1 MDPKE
6 LKRVRMVKRIAQEFP
21 DGALVNLGIG
31 MPTMVANYIPEGRT
45 ILLQSEN
52 GFTGL
57 GPAAQKGREN
67 QSIVNAGGQAVTIVP
82 GGAFFD
88 SAMSFAIIRGGHVD
102 YTVLGGLEVDM
113 EGNLANYMIP
123 GKMVP
128 GMGGAMD
135 LVAGAKNVI
144 VAMEHVSKNGAPK
157 ILKKCS
163 LPLTAKG
170 GSRPHRD
177 GHGFHPR
184 YEERP
189 GAGRD
194 SRRHHGGRSNK
205 GHRSPAAY
213 CGKTGKVLR
222 SFLWRTKW

>member
-1 MDPKE
+1 MDAKE
-6 LKRVRMVKRIAQEFP
+6 LKRERLIKRIAQELP

-31 MPTMVANYIPEGRT
+31 MPTMVANHIPAGRT
-45 ILLQSEN
+45 ILLHSEN

-57 GPAAQKGREN
+57 GPAAQKGKES
-67 QSIVNAGGQAVTIVP
+67 QSIVNAGGQPVTIVP

-102 YTVLGGLEVDM
+102 YTVLGALEVDM

-144 VAMEHVSKNGAPK
+144 VAMEHVNKNGAPK
-157 ILKKCS
+157 ILKKCT

-170 GSRPHRD
+170 EVDLIVTDMAFIRVTKKGLVL
-177 GHGFHPR
+177 
-184 YEERP
+184 EELAEGVTAEEVQKATEAP
-189 GAGRD
+189 LHIAGKL
-194 SRRHHGGRSNK
+194 G
-205 GHRSPAAY
+205 
-213 CGKTGKVLR
+213 T
-222 SFLWRTKW
+222 F

>member
-6 LKRVRMVKRIAQEFP
+6 LKRVRIARRIAQELP

-31 MPTMVANYIPEGRT
+31 MPTLVANHIPQGRT
-45 ILLQSEN
+45 IILQSEN

-57 GPAAQKGREN
+57 GPAPEKGKEDP
-67 QSIVNAGGQAVTIVP
+67 SIVNAGGQPVTIIP

-102 YTVLGGLEVDM
+102 YTVLGALEVDM
-113 EGNLANYMIP
+113 EGNLASYMIP

-135 LVAGAKNVI
+135 LVAGARNVI
-144 VAMEHVSKNGAPK
+144 IAMEHVNKNGAPK
-157 ILKKCS
+157 ILKKCT

-170 GSRPHRD
+170 EVDLIVTDMAFIRVTKKGLVL
-177 GHGFHPR
+177 
-184 YEERP
+184 EETAEDTTVEEVVKATDAP
-189 GAGRD
+189 LHVAGRM
-194 SRRHHGGRSNK
+194 
-205 GHRSPAAY
+205 
-213 CGKTGKVLR
+213 GK
-222 SFLWRTKW
+222 F

>member
-45 ILLQSEN
+45 ILLHSEN

-57 GPAAQKGREN
+57 GPAAQKGKES
-67 QSIVNAGGQAVTIVP
+67 QSIVNAGGQPVTIVP
-82 GGAFFD
+82 GGCFFD

-102 YTVLGGLEVDM
+102 YTVLGALEVDM

-144 VAMEHVSKNGAPK
+144 IAMEHVNKNGAPK

-163 LPLTAKG
+163 LPLTAVGEVDLIVTDMAFIRVTKKG
-170 GSRPHRD
+170 LVL
-177 GHGFHPR
+177 
-184 YEERP
+184 EEIAEDTTVEEVVKATEAP
-189 GAGRD
+189 LHIAG
-194 SRRHHGGRSNK
+194 K
-205 GHRSPAAY
+205 L
-213 CGKTGKVLR
+213 GK
-222 SFLWRTKW
+222 F

>member
-170 GSRPHRD
+170 EVDLIVTDMAFIRVTKKGLVL
-177 GHGFHPR
+177 
-184 YEERP
+184 EEIAEDTTVEEVIKATEAP
-189 GAGRD
+189 LHIAGKL
-194 SRRHHGGRSNK
+194 GR
-205 GHRSPAAY
+205 
-213 CGKTGKVLR
+213 
-222 SFLWRTKW
+222 F

>member
-88 SAMSFAIIRGGHVD
+88 SAMS
-102 YTVLGGLEVDM
+102 
-113 EGNLANYMIP
+113 
-123 GKMVP
+123 
-128 GMGGAMD
+128 
-135 LVAGAKNVI
+135 
-144 VAMEHVSKNGAPK
+144 S
-157 ILKKCS
+157 S
-163 LPLTAKG
+163 
-170 GSRPHRD
+170 
-177 GHGFHPR
+177 
-184 YEERP
+184 
-189 GAGRD
+189 
-194 SRRHHGGRSNK
+194 
-205 GHRSPAAY
+205 
-213 CGKTGKVLR
+213 
-222 SFLWRTKW
+222 

>member
-6 LKRVRMVKRIAQEFP
+6 LKRIRLVKRIAQEFP
-21 DGALVNLGIG
+21 NGALVNLGIG
-31 MPTMVANYIPEGRT
+31 MPTMVANYIPAGRT

-57 GPAAQKGREN
+57 GPAAGKGQES
-67 QSIVNAGGQAVTIVP
+67 QCIVNAGGQPVTIVP

-88 SAMSFAIIRGGHVD
+88 SSMSFAIIRGGHVD
-102 YTVLGGLEVDM
+102 YTVLGGLEVDQ

-144 VAMEHVSKNGAPK
+144 VAMEHTSKNGAPK

-170 GSRPHRD
+170 EVDLIVTDLAFIRVTKKGLVL
-177 GHGFHPR
+177 
-184 YEERP
+184 EEIAEDTTVEEVIRNTEAYLHVP
-189 GAGRD
+189 G
-194 SRRHHGGRSNK
+194 K
-205 GHRSPAAY
+205 L
-213 CGKTGKVLR
+213 GK
-222 SFLWRTKW
+222 F